1 MRLAD
6 LAVRAAGP
14 VAIAA
19 LIGPVA
25 AGLIGVALPAFGYL
39 PALGGTALGLAPWAE
54 LFAAPGL
61 ARMAA
66 LSALSALV
74 TPFISLIV
82 VCLFLAGFTRTRAYE
97 RVRRTVSPILSIPH
111 AAAAIGLAF
120 LIAPS
125 GLLARLASPWAT
137 GWERPPDLLIVQDPW
152 GLSMMAG
159 LIAKEIPFLMLM
171 AMAALAQIGADRR
184 VMMARGLGYRPVT
197 GWLKT
202 VFPALYPLIRL
213 PVYTVIAYASATVE
227 VALILGPTTPPTLAV
242 AILRWLNDPDLQ
254 MRFMASAAALLQL
267 AITLGALGIWRL
279 GEIAV
284 ARVGRRW
291 LVGGDRGTGDR
302 VLAGLGLA
310 GMLATLVA
318 AGGGLAALAL
328 WSVADFWR
336 FPNALPDSISLT
348 SWTRAWDGIATP
360 LANAAVIG
368 LAATGLSLALVIGA
382 LDNEARRGRQIGPRG
397 RAVLFLPLLVP
408 AVAFLFGLVMAQEAL
423 GLKPGLGV
431 VVLGHVVFVLPYCY
445 LSLAEAYRRLDPR
458 FTRLALSLGADQT
471 RAFLTVRLPMLT
483 GPILTAAAVAFAVSI
498 GQYLATQLLGA
509 GRTPTVTT
517 EAVALAAGADRRI
530 LGVWALV
537 QALLPAAGFAL
548 AIALPRF
555 LWRDRRDMLDR
566 R

>member
-14 VAIAA
+14 AAIA
-19 LIGPVA
+19 LLVGPVA

-39 PALGGTALGLAPWAE
+39 PALGGTAPSLAPWEA
-54 LFAAPGL
+54 LFATPGL
-61 ARMAA
+61 AAMVA
-66 LSALSALV
+66 LSAASALA
-74 TPFISLIV
+74 TPLISLVV

-125 GLLARLASPWAT
+125 GLIARLASPWAT

-171 AMAALAQIGADRR
+171 AMAALGQIGADRR
-184 VMMARGLGYRPVT
+184 LTMARGLGYRPVT

-213 PVYTVIAYASATVE
+213 PIYTVIAYASATVE

-242 AILRWLNDPDLQ
+242 AIVRWLNDPELE
-254 MRFMASAAALLQL
+254 MRFTASAAALLQL
-267 AITLGALGIWRL
+267 GVTLSALLVWRL

-284 ARVGRRW
+284 AALARPW
-291 LVGGDRGTGDR
+291 IVGGGRGRGDR
-302 VLAGLGLA
+302 LLAGIGLA
-310 GMLATLVA
+310 GMLATIAA
-318 AGGGLAALAL
+318 AGGGLIALAL

-336 FPNALPDSISLT
+336 FPNALPDGVTLAT
-348 SWTRAWDGIATP
+348 WARAWDGIAGP
-360 LANAAVIG
+360 LGNAAIIG
-368 LAATGLSLALVIGA
+368 LAATGVSLALVVGA
-382 LDNEARRGRQIGPRG
+382 LDNEVRRGRRIGARG
-397 RAVLFLPLLVP
+397 RAILFMPLLVP
-408 AVAFLFGLVMAQEAL
+408 AVAFLFGLVMAGEAL
-423 GLKPGLGV
+423 GLKPGLGI

-471 RAFLTVRLPMLT
+471 KTFWRVRLPMLT
-483 GPILTAAAVAFAVSI
+483 GPVLTAAAVAFAVSI

-517 EAVALAAGADRRI
+517 EAVALAAGGDRRI
-530 LGVWALV
+530 VGVWAML

-548 AIALPRF
+548 AIAVPRF
-555 LWRDRRDMLDR
+555 LWRDRRDMLDKR
-566 R
+566 